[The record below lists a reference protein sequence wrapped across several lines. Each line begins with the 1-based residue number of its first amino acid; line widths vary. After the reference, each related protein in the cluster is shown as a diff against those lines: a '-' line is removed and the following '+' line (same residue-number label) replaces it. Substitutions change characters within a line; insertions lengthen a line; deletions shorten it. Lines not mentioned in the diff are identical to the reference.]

1 VVGVTDGRI
10 SGVTVRVAEDVAV
23 GEMKVGFRVCVTL
36 VQADNNNTTTKI
48 LIKIFMLRDPM
59 NF

>member
-1 VVGVTDGRI
+1 VVGVTDGMI
-10 SGVTVRVAEDVAV
+10 SGVTVRVADDVTV
-23 GEMKVGFRVCVTL
+23 GEMKVGFGVSVTL
-36 VQADNNNTTTKI
+36 VQADNSNTTTKI

>member
-23 GEMKVGFRVCVTL
+23 GEMKVGFGVSVTL
-36 VQADNNNTTTKI
+36 VQADNSNTTTKI